1 MPNLKPLTSLEPLK
15 SAPLQ
20 PVPLKSAP
28 LKPPPLKPWKE
39 LAANQVW
46 DLQAAIGVL
55 QSDKDFDGQLN
66 PEEYK
71 SVSLVQGD
79 GYFASR
85 ARDYEFAAVDEI
97 KLSDGKV
104 SMSELATFY
113 QEIDTDKDGKH
124 SQPEFENRLNRT
136 SWLTRLRNPIA
147 SFTHIISQY
156 TSLVKNSF
164 GWA

>member
-79 GYFASR
+79 GYF
-85 ARDYEFAAVDEI
+85 
-97 KLSDGKV
+97 
-104 SMSELATFY
+104 
-113 QEIDTDKDGKH
+113 
-124 SQPEFENRLNRT
+124 
-136 SWLTRLRNPIA
+136 
-147 SFTHIISQY
+147 
-156 TSLVKNSF
+156 
-164 GWA
+164 